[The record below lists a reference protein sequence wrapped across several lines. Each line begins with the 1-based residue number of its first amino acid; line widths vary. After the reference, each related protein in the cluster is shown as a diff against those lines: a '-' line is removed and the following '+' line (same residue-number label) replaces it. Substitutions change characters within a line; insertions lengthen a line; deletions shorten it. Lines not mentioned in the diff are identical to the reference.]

1 MNFLQI
7 TMLVTYAY
15 LLLIPLKFF
24 RIIPLSWWWIF
35 SPLIA
40 IISLAVLYV
49 LIILIIYF
57 IKTKLINASK

>member
-1 MNFLQI
+1 MNFSQI
-7 TMLVTYAY
+7 NMLVTYAY
-15 LLLIPLKFF
+15 LSLIPLKFF
-24 RIIPLSWWWIF
+24 GIISLSWWCIF